1 MGRECINPCLSIKMN
16 MEFSGILVTAVSLG
30 SLIPGLTGQLTY
42 SPCSGLEVVLR
53 AESIPKRRKNGKK
66 VLDFPHKKTYYT
78 NADQQP

>member
-1 MGRECINPCLSIKMN
+1 LSFDQNEYEIFK
-16 MEFSGILVTAVSLG
+16 ILITAVSLC

-42 SPCSGLEVVLR
+42 SPCSGLEAALR
-53 AESIPKRRKNGKK
+53 AESIPKRGKNAKK